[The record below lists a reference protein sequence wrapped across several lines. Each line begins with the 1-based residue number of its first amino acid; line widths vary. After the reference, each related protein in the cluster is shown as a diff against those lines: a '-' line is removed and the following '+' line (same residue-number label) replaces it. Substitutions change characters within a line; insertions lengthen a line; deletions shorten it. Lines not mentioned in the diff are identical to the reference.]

1 MINAALAME
10 GGSLRC
16 MFTAGV
22 VDVFM
27 ENDIYFSYVSGVS
40 AGALSGA
47 NYVSRQIGRTAD
59 VNISYVNDKRYVGL
73 DPLIKHHMV
82 FNFDFLLEEIG
93 GKLKP
98 FDYETFNNSKQRFS
112 CVATN
117 VVTGEPEFF
126 EKGICSE
133 ILTAIRASASL
144 PLLSK
149 MQDLNGEK
157 YLDGGFTMPIPFE
170 KCMSEGYDKVVVIT
184 TREKGFRKLPVSGA
198 MKGAYE
204 AAYHG
209 YPKLVDALVNRPRVY
224 NAQMRELDKLE
235 EEGKVFVIRP
245 QSPIT
250 ISRVEKDT
258 EKLKAL
264 YEDGRRV
271 GKEMLESMNAYLNS

>member
-40 AGALSGA
+40 AGALSAA
-47 NYVSRQIGRTAD
+47 NYVSKQIGRTAD
-59 VNISYVNDKRYVGL
+59 VNLTYVNDKRYVGL
-73 DPLIKHHMV
+73 DPLLKHRMV

-117 VVTGEPEFF
+117 VRTGEPEFF
-126 EKGICSE
+126 EKGECSE
-133 ILTAIRASASL
+133 ILTAVRASASL

-170 KCMSEGYDKVVVIT
+170 KCMNEFEKTVVIT
-184 TREKGFRKLPVSGA
+184 TREKGFRKLPVTGA

-204 AAYHG
+204 AAYHN
-209 YPKLVDALVNRPRVY
+209 YPKLVEALVNRPRVY

-235 EEGKVFVIRP
+235 EEGKLFVIRP

-264 YEDGRRV
+264 YEDGRRI
-271 GKEMLESMNAYLNS
+271 GAEALDSMKAYLNN

>member
-47 NYVSRQIGRTAD
+47 NYVSKQIGRTAD
-59 VNISYVNDKRYVGL
+59 VNLTYVNDKRYVGL
-73 DPLIKHHMV
+73 DPLLKHRMV

-98 FDYETFNNSKQRFS
+98 FDYEAFNNSEQRFS

-117 VVTGEPEFF
+117 VKTGEPEFF
-126 EKGICSE
+126 EKGKCSE
-133 ILTAIRASASL
+133 ILTAVRASASL

-170 KCMSEGYDKVVVIT
+170 KCMNECGKTVVIT
-184 TREKGFRKLPVSGA
+184 TREKGFRKLPITPA
-198 MKGAYE
+198 MKTAYE
-204 AAYHG
+204 AAYHN

-271 GKEMLESMNAYLNS
+271 GTEMLQSMKEYLNN

>member
-40 AGALSGA
+40 AGALSAA
-47 NYVSRQIGRTAD
+47 NYVSKQIGRTAD
-59 VNISYVNDKRYVGL
+59 VNLTYVNDKRYVGL
-73 DPLIKHHMV
+73 DPLLKHRMV

-117 VVTGEPEFF
+117 VRTGKPEFF
-126 EKGICSE
+126 EKGECSE
-133 ILTAIRASASL
+133 ILTAVRASASL

-170 KCMSEGYDKVVVIT
+170 KCMREFEKTVVIT
-184 TREKGFRKLPVSGA
+184 TREKGFRKLPVTGA

-209 YPKLVDALVNRPRVY
+209 YPNLVDALVNRPRVY
-224 NAQMRELDKLE
+224 NAQMRELDKIE
-235 EEGKVFVIRP
+235 EEGKLFVIRP
-245 QSPIT
+245 QNPIT

-264 YEDGRRV
+264 YEDGRRI
-271 GKEMLESMNAYLNS
+271 GTEMLDSMKEYLAN